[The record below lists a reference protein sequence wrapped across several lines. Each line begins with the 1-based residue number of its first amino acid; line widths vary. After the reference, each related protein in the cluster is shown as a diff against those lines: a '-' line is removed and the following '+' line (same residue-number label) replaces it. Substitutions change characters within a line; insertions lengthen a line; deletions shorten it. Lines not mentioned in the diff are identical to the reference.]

1 MMVYDNE
8 MSRSPSKLPAV
19 LFLLGRSLA
28 LVVFVGC
35 VSVKPVVLDRK
46 TQLENQ
52 ILGTFKRLQEELIL
66 ASSVRGEGQAGKKLS
81 PLEREAVEAMMT
93 REFNRDDIEDLK
105 TRQVVGEGNDGLLA
119 TRDMPSEAVAAA
131 RVKRLVQEENSA
143 RLVLMKRVIQQSP
156 DLSDKDLPELR
167 RIFHRLNVQTA
178 RKGDWVQRS
187 DGKWEQTAK

>member
-1 MMVYDNE
+1 MTK
-8 MSRSPSKLPAV
+8 PSISGL

-28 LVVFVGC
+28 LIALVGC

-52 ILGTFKRLQEELIL
+52 ILGTFKRLEGELIL
-66 ASSVRGEGQAGKKLS
+66 ASSVRGEGAPAKKVS
-81 PLEREAVEAMMT
+81 PLQREALESMMT
-93 REFNRDDIEDLK
+93 REYNRDDIEDLK
-105 TRQVVGEGNDGLLA
+105 TRQVLGEGNDGLVA
-119 TRDMPSEAVAAA
+119 VRDLPAEEVEAA
-131 RVKRLVQEENSA
+131 RVKKLVKEENSA

-187 DGKWEQTAK
+187 DGKWEQKSR